1 MLTLGVSGESQGV
14 SIDHVP
20 RDRFDGD
27 VENPK
32 SDALVLFGITG
43 DLAQRKIFP
52 ALQQL
57 ERRGRLDLPVIGVAR
72 EGRSREWLIEHA
84 RASLEEFGGGVDPE
98 AFDRLA
104 ARLEYVPGDYSDL
117 QTFQR
122 LRDTLQ
128 NSQHP
133 LYYLAIPPSLFPLV
147 VANLKETGGTK
158 GGRVIVEKP
167 LGRDLA
173 SARTL
178 NHNLRAAF
186 DDDAIFRIDH
196 FLGKEPV
203 QNLLYFRFANGFL
216 EPLWNRHYIS
226 SVQITMAE
234 DFGMNGRGKL
244 YEELGTV
251 RDVIQN
257 HLLQVVSLLAM
268 EPPVGMGEAEVR
280 DERTKVLRAI
290 RPFSKESVVR
300 GQYIGYRDEPG
311 VSPDSLVETFA
322 ALRLAIDSFR
332 WAGVPFLIRAG
343 KRLPVTATEVMVT
356 FHRPPQKLFEESLPR
371 TSNHLRFRLGPDRIA
386 IALGVRTK
394 LSGEIMHGH
403 DVELEALE
411 DSAHQAL
418 PYERLISDAIR
429 GDASLFARED
439 SVEASWELVD
449 EIAGISAPPDPYEQ
463 LTWGPQAADEL
474 AIDVGGWYDPKK

>member
-1 MLTLGVSGESQGV
+1 MPIQ
-14 SIDHVP
+14 
-20 RDRFDGD
+20 R
-27 VENPK
+27 

-57 ERRGRLDLPVIGVAR
+57 ARRGRLDVPVIGVAR

-84 RASLEEFGGGVDPE
+84 RTSLEEFGGGVDPE
-98 AFDRLA
+98 AFDYLAERLQ
-104 ARLEYVPGDYSDL
+104 YVPGNYSDPA
-117 QTFQR
+117 TFER
-122 LRDTLQ
+122 LGDVLKGA
-128 NSQHP
+128 SHP
-133 LYYLAIPPSLFPLV
+133 LYYLAIPPSLFEV
-147 VANLKETGGTK
+147 VVSNLKVAGCTPGA
-158 GGRVIVEKP
+158 RVIVEKP

-173 SARTL
+173 SARAL
-178 NHNLRAAF
+178 NTALLAAF
-186 DDDAIFRIDH
+186 DDDSIFRIDH

-216 EPLWNRHYIS
+216 EPLWNRQNIS

-244 YEELGTV
+244 YEELGAV
-251 RDVIQN
+251 RDVVQN

-268 EPPVGMGEAEVR
+268 EPPVGMGEKEVR

-290 RPFSKESVVR
+290 RPFNRDSIVR

-322 ALRLAIDSFR
+322 AMRLAIDSYR

-343 KRLPVTATEVMVT
+343 KRMPVTATEVMVT
-356 FHRPPQKLFEESLPR
+356 FHRPPQRLFDESLSR
-371 TSNHLRFRLGPDRIA
+371 MSNHLRFRLGPDRIS

-394 LSGEIMHGH
+394 LPGEVMHGH
-403 DVELEALE
+403 DVELEALAN
-411 DSAHQAL
+411 SANEAL
-418 PYERLISDAIR
+418 PYERLISDAMR

-449 EIAGISAPPDPYEQ
+449 EIAGITSPPDPYEQ
-463 LTWGPQAADEL
+463 LTWGPAAADEL

>member
-1 MLTLGVSGESQGV
+1 VEK
-14 SIDHVP
+14 P
-20 RDRFDGD
+20 R
-27 VENPK
+27 

-57 ERRGRLDLPVIGVAR
+57 EKRGRLDIPVIGVAR
-72 EGRSREWLIEHA
+72 EGRSREWLIDHA

-98 AFDRLA
+98 AFERLA
-104 ARLEYVPGDYSDL
+104 ARLQYVPGDYSDL
-117 QTFQR
+117 GTFQR
-122 LRDTLQ
+122 LRDELQ
-128 NSQHP
+128 NSRHP
-133 LYYLAIPPSLFPLV
+133 LYYLAIPPSLFTV
-147 VANLKETGGTK
+147 VVTNLKETGGSK

-173 SARTL
+173 SARAL
-178 NHNLRAAF
+178 NRSLQAAF

-216 EPLWNRHYIS
+216 EPLWNRNYIS

-234 DFGMNGRGKL
+234 EFGMNGRGRL

-251 RDVIQN
+251 RDVVQN

-290 RPFSKESVVR
+290 RPFSKESIVR

-332 WAGVPFLIRAG
+332 WAGVPFLIRSG

-356 FHRPPQKLFEESLPR
+356 FHRPPQKLFDESLPR

-411 DSAHQAL
+411 DSTHQAL

-449 EIAGISAPPDPYEQ
+449 EIAGMASPPDPYEQ

-474 AIDVGGWYDPKK
+474 AIDVGGWYDPKR